1 MATFDPSG
9 AARQLPFRR
18 GAMRGAQRI
27 VRYRRECALP
37 HFYAVN
43 VAETEIN
50 TLFTKHS
57 TTIPQRWT
65 RTHRR
70 GRRPRRPLGCHII
83 WRYMGGET
91 LLTRCR
97 GGCPHPPSRCEARN
111 IGEDGWLVQPTFSQ
125 TATQGRAGTPAPT
138 TRLGRVRNI
147 CRRAYTYR
155 HTRYDARW
163 VSLYLRFPSSHGRV
177 VEDADPYGW

>member
-1 MATFDPSG
+1 MGRVAEHGPGSKKGKRAKAPHRSPSEG
-9 AARQLPFRR
+9 ALR
-18 GAMRGAQRI
+18 GAYSVSCVTEGSVPFLTSTLSTLRKCTYT
-27 VRYRRECALP
+27 YRFP
-37 HFYAVN
+37 
-43 VAETEIN
+43 N
-50 TLFTKHS
+50 TLPLFRNVR
-57 TTIPQRWT
+57 PPPN
-65 RTHRR
+65 RR

-83 WRYMGGET
+83 WRYMGGEA

-97 GGCPHPPSRCEARN
+97 GGCPHPPSRREARN

-125 TATQGRAGTPAPT
+125 TAAQGRAGTPAPT

-163 VSLYLRFPSSHGRV
+163 SV
-177 VEDADPYGW
+177 